1 MPPFSTLKTNNMDLR
16 DLIHTEGATIVDVRE
31 PYEYAMGHVPG
42 SINIPLGQV
51 PGRVDEFRKMSKPL
65 VLICASGNRS
75 GQATH
80 FLQMNGIREV
90 YNGGSWATV
99 NFLKMENV

>member
-1 MPPFSTLKTNNMDLR
+1 MDLR
-16 DLIHTEGATIVDVRE
+16 DLIQADGTTIVDVRE

-51 PGRVDEFRKMSKPL
+51 PGRLEEFRAMSKPL
-65 VLICASGNRS
+65 ILICASGNRS

-80 FLQMNGIREV
+80 FLQMNGIQEV